1 MDPKIKLIMI
11 LLGVFLI
18 YPVTIMLV
26 SKLFTPIG
34 YLEALLYSFIVRVV
48 KYNWINKTQK

>member
-1 MDPKIKLIMI
+1 MDARIKLVMI

-26 SKLFTPIG
+26 SKLFTPVG
-34 YLEALLYSFIVRVV
+34 YLEALLYSFVVRVI
-48 KYNWINKTQK
+48 KYNWINKTQN

>member
-1 MDPKIKLIMI
+1 MDARIKLIMI

-26 SKLFTPIG
+26 SKLFTPVG

-48 KYNWINKTQK
+48 KYNWINKTQN